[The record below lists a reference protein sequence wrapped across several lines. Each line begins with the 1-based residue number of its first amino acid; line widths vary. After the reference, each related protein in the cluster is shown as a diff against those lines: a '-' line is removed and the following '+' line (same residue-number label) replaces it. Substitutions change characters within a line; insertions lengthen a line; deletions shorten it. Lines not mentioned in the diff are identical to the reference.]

1 MMTEL
6 NERELETVNGGIS
19 WQFFEGV
26 EAVAG
31 GQSKGKTLNEEPL
44 EMAS

>member
-1 MMTEL
+1 MTEL
-6 NERELETVNGGIS
+6 NDRELETVNGGIS

-31 GQSKGKTLNEEPL
+31 GQIKVKTLHEEPL
-44 EMAS
+44 EKAS

>member
-31 GQSKGKTLNEEPL
+31 GQSKGKTLHEEPL
-44 EMAS
+44 EKAS